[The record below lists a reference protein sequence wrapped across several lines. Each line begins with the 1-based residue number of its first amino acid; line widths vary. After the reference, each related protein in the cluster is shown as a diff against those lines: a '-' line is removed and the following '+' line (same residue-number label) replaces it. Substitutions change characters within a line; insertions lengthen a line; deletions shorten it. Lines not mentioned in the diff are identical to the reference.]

1 MTHSQPNILWIT
13 LDSVR
18 ADHTSLH
25 GYERD
30 TTPELSRI
38 AARESGLNFE
48 HGIAHSTRTPV
59 SVPSML
65 TGLHPSR
72 HRMIGTNSGNV
83 LAKEMKTAPELLS
96 NLGYRTI
103 GVSENGYAG
112 TAKDIDE
119 RFDDFVKSSLSS
131 SRDLFSYQHG
141 VSFLKYALNPREHG
155 PGYTFNKSA
164 HGKQSSFFTTD
175 IAKRKLNRVSGSDEP
190 FFCYVHY
197 NDPHHPY
204 IPPLSYRDKYISEI
218 DATVEEALTFAERM
232 NNKLYEWMAEGLPL
246 SNREWEMLYAMYDAT
261 IKYTDACVGRLFN
274 FVHNQ
279 FENTIVVITADH
291 GDLFGEYGLLG
302 HHMVLHDGLIHVP
315 LVTHGLTGVDHHVG
329 TPTQHIDIMKTLLS
343 IAGADTSQFQG
354 YDIRENSRTVAISQ
368 DLRGTVDDDE
378 ERNYDRIRKYNS
390 SVDLSHLP
398 KSMVTA
404 ARTTDFKLV
413 QTDDW
418 TKLYELP
425 NEQEDVSNK
434 YPSEFEDLR
443 SFISEWMDTEGTPFE
458 VAPGEAE
465 LTEETEEHLREM
477 GYL

>member
-1 MTHSQPNILWIT
+1 
-13 LDSVR
+13 
-18 ADHTSLH
+18 
-25 GYERD
+25 
-30 TTPELSRI
+30 
-38 AARESGLNFE
+38 
-48 HGIAHSTRTPV
+48 
-59 SVPSML
+59 
-65 TGLHPSR
+65 
-72 HRMIGTNSGNV
+72 
-83 LAKEMKTAPELLS
+83 
-96 NLGYRTI
+96 
-103 GVSENGYAG
+103 
-112 TAKDIDE
+112 
-119 RFDDFVKSSLSS
+119 
-131 SRDLFSYQHG
+131 
-141 VSFLKYALNPREHG
+141 
-155 PGYTFNKSA
+155 
-164 HGKQSSFFTTD
+164 
-175 IAKRKLNRVSGSDEP
+175 
-190 FFCYVHY
+190 
-197 NDPHHPY
+197 
-204 IPPLSYRDKYISEI
+204 
-218 DATVEEALTFAERM
+218 
-232 NNKLYEWMAEGLPL
+232 
-246 SNREWEMLYAMYDAT
+246 MYDAT
-261 IKYTDACVGRLFN
+261 IKYTDACVGSLFD

-329 TPTQHIDIMKTLLS
+329 SPTQHIDIMKTLLS

-418 TKLYELP
+418 TKLYKLP
-425 NEQEDVSNK
+425 NEEEDISNK

-458 VAPGEAE
+458 VAPDEAE